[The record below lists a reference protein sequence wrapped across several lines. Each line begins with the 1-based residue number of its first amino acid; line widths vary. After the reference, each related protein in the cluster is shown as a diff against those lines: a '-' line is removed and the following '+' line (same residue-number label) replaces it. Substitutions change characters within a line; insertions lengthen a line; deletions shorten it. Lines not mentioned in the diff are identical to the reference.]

1 MNESRILAGLSTA
14 VALIALVLSVLG
26 IFGVTSFVVGQ
37 RTQEVG
43 LRMAIGAN
51 AGDVVR
57 LLVRQNMWPVVG
69 GLTAGLAVAL
79 LGSRVLTAALSGISP
94 YDPLAIVPAV
104 VLLGGTALAAVAVP
118 ALRAART
125 DQRRFS
131 GSRRSGQAAAFRTGR
146 PTYLITSAL
155 ASSLF
160 PLPLPSALCPTQV
173 QLELQARAA
182 PRA

>member
-1 MNESRILAGLSTA
+1 MREDVETFMAESRILAGLSTA

-79 LGSRVLTAALSGISP
+79 LGSR
-94 YDPLAIVPAV
+94 
-104 VLLGGTALAAVAVP
+104 
-118 ALRAART
+118 
-125 DQRRFS
+125 
-131 GSRRSGQAAAFRTGR
+131 RSFR
-146 PTYLITSAL
+146 PWFCS
-155 ASSLF
+155 
-160 PLPLPSALCPTQV
+160 
-173 QLELQARAA
+173 AA
-182 PRA
+182 PHSPPWP